1 MWFDFPKPP
10 PAPRP
15 NSAIFEAL
23 GVAGV
28 QRLIRAFYTEI
39 GRSSIAHLFPQEPDK
54 LMKAADNNALFWVT
68 MMGGPPLY
76 EEKHGKP
83 MMRQRHFRFPVT
95 GEARATWLACWEP
108 VLAAA
113 PRTLGFPAEHIEGF
127 RAWITTF
134 SAYIVNTKSPADA
147 TTEVEARLGAENGQ
161 IQAQPRF
168 RAIRHPSR
176 RDLGPFD
183 DKPLGSFTKD
193 LPTRGGRP
201 SASRG
206 AGRE

>member
-10 PAPRP
+10 AEPRP
-15 NSAIFEAL
+15 HAAIFETL

-39 GRSSIAHLFPQEPDK
+39 GRSSIAHLFPQDPEE

-68 MMGGPPLY
+68 MVGGPPLY

-95 GEARATWLACWEP
+95 GEARAVWLACWEP
-108 VLAAA
+108 VLAEA
-113 PRTLGFPAEHIEGF
+113 PRSLGFPAEHIEGF

-134 SAYIVNTKSPADA
+134 SAYIVNTKSPVDEEAEAGARPAD
-147 TTEVEARLGAENGQ
+147 EKDQVSGPL
-161 IQAQPRF
+161 RF
-168 RAIRHPSR
+168 RPSPSSAHR
-176 RDLGPFD
+176 GL
-183 DKPLGSFTKD
+183 KPL
-193 LPTRGGRP
+193 P
-201 SASRG
+201 
-206 AGRE
+206 